1 MYLFVYAVGMDGILV
16 TLKNLSFAQMVLAWL
31 FVACYALAL
40 GGMLSAK
47 GRLRSVGVS
56 VLSGVAFAALSDDWV
71 HGALLML
78 FAIGGMALFVIT
90 SWVLTYTSAWLLRR
104 GERAAP
110 VAVGAAAV
118 AETAPS
124 SHGVLGALKR
134 LRLALD

>member
-1 MYLFVYAVGMDGILV
+1 MDGILV

-40 GGMLSAK
+40 GGMLSTQ
-47 GRLRSVGVS
+47 GRLRAIGAAVISSVS
-56 VLSGVAFAALSDDWV
+56 FAALSDDWV

-78 FAIGGMALFVIT
+78 FAVGGMALFVIT
-90 SWVLTYTSAWLLRR
+90 SWVLTYTSAWLLQH

-110 VAVGAAAV
+110 PAVGTTAV
-118 AETAPS
+118 ADTAAP

-134 LRLALD
+134 LRLSLS

>member
-1 MYLFVYAVGMDGILV
+1 MDGILV

-40 GGMLSAK
+40 GGMLSTK
-47 GRLRSVGVS
+47 GRLRAIGAAVISSVS
-56 VLSGVAFAALSDDWV
+56 FAALSDDWV

-78 FAIGGMALFVIT
+78 FAVGGMALFVIT
-90 SWVLTYTSAWLLRR
+90 SWVLTYTSAWLLQR

-110 VAVGAAAV
+110 AAIGATAV
-118 AETAPS
+118 AETAAS

-134 LRLALD
+134 LRLALG